1 MVQSKV
7 IWRALPALVSVV
19 LVPFRL
25 EAQTV
30 QAGPV
35 EFRFGGRIQMQFST
49 TSLDRSDI
57 PGGGSVDPADLEIRR
72 LRASVEARLGDRL
85 KGKVEP
91 DFTSRDATLRD
102 AWVDVAFAD
111 GFALRAGQFKKPFSR
126 LESTSSVLIVPI
138 ERGVRI
144 RGLRS
149 ALGAAT
155 EPVTGRPLF
164 GEAGGSP
171 VLGDGYALLD
181 GLGYLGRDVGLAA
194 HGRLGRVAY
203 EVGVFNG
210 RGTSVR
216 PGQEGLAAAGR
227 LVVRPAPGLPLSIGA
242 GASYRKSRFDDTDA
256 LRRRGG
262 AAFEV
267 DAEWGEFRRPGVHVV
282 VEGAVGS
289 NPAVDATLVGA
300 QGIVAYFAPLA
311 WRPIEGIEP
320 LVRVGYG
327 DPDTGRRGDQG
338 WLLTPGVNVYLPG
351 KNRLMLNWDLYVAGA
366 GRPRSASAVRAQAQ
380 VAL

>member
-1 MVQSKV
+1 ASWGRGPRSGSGCRGPRGTPCDRRRPRADSPAAGPDPPLVPSPPPSVTSLLQHRDRPYALPDYSSGMVQSKV

-149 ALGAAT
+149 ALEAAT

-262 AAFEV
+262 AA
-267 DAEWGEFRRPGVHVV
+267 
-282 VEGAVGS
+282 
-289 NPAVDATLVGA
+289 
-300 QGIVAYFAPLA
+300 
-311 WRPIEGIEP
+311 
-320 LVRVGYG
+320 
-327 DPDTGRRGDQG
+327 
-338 WLLTPGVNVYLPG
+338 
-351 KNRLMLNWDLYVAGA
+351 
-366 GRPRSASAVRAQAQ
+366 
-380 VAL
+380 